1 VGARKYAETR
11 PGQCKHAPQASIYN
25 TPAKM
30 WMVQYSPS
38 SGSSIALTLWRP
50 AGAAATEQVN
60 LSVQDGNKSHQISTV
75 KGGTVTGR
83 ATVTFTPSGAGG
95 RFDIDGTTAEGVA
108 IRGSIVCERITPLIA
123 EAGD

>member
-1 VGARKYAETR
+1 
-11 PGQCKHAPQASIYN
+11 
-25 TPAKM
+25 M

-38 SGSSIALTLWRP
+38 SGSSITLTLWRP

-60 LSVQDGNKSHQISTV
+60 LSVQDGNKSYKISTV

-83 ATVTFTPSGAGG
+83 ATVAFTPSGAGG

-123 EAGD
+123 EGGD